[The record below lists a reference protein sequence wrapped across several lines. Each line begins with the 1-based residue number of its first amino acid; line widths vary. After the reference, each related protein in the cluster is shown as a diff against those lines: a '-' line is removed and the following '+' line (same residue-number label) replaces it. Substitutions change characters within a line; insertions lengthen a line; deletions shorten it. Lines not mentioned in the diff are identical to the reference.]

1 MLDFSSIISSVL
13 SNLLQTWYLIP
24 LLLIIMFFKSPFGK
38 GLLGEILVNFVVKV
52 RLDKQKYH
60 LIKNITL
67 PTVDGTTQ
75 IDHIVVSEF
84 GLFVIETKNMNGWI
98 FGDEKQKNWTQ
109 KIYKNTNKFQN
120 PLHQNH
126 KHVKTIES
134 ILGVN
139 NSKIFSVIV
148 FVGDNTFKTKMPE
161 NVTYAGGLI
170 RYIESKTDKIISYH
184 EMNSIISSIETGR
197 LSQTLNTHREHVIHV
212 KNIIKEKEK
221 TNVCPKCKSELVLRV
236 AKQGTYKGNKFYGC
250 INYPKCR
257 YTAQINS

>member
-1 MLDFSSIISSVL
+1 MLDFSTIFISIL
-13 SNLLQTWYLIP
+13 SNLLQVWYLIP
-24 LLLIIMFFKSPFGK
+24 LLLIIIFLKSPLGK
-38 GLLGEILVNFVVKV
+38 GLLGEMLVNFAVNV

-134 ILGVN
+134 ILGVD

-148 FVGDNTFKTKMPE
+148 FVGNNTFKTKMPE

-170 RYIESKTDKIISYH
+170 RYIESKTDKIISYQ
-184 EMNSIISSIETGR
+184 EMNSIISSIEAGR
-197 LSQTLNTHREHVIHV
+197 LSQTLNTYREHVMHV
-212 KNIIKEKEK
+212 KNIIREKEK
-221 TNVCPKCKSELVLRV
+221 TNV
-236 AKQGTYKGNKFYGC
+236 
-250 INYPKCR
+250 
-257 YTAQINS
+257 